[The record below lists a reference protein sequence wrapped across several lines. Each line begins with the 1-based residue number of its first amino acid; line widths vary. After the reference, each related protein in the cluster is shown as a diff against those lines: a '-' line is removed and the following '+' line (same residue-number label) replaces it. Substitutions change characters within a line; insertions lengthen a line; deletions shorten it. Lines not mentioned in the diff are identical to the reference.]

1 MGEEAV
7 GEEGEVVSGAPP
19 AVVRRLAS
27 TKPLMTAAA
36 ATENVVRCAES
47 SIAWRVAW
55 LVVEVLPPASGV
67 FHFVSRPL

>member
-19 AVVRRLAS
+19 AGRCLTS
-27 TKPLMTAAA
+27 TKPLMTTA
-36 ATENVVRCAES
+36 ATENVVT
-47 SIAWRVAW
+47 WRARHGGW

>member
-7 GEEGEVVSGAPP
+7 GEGEVVSGA
-19 AVVRRLAS
+19 LD
-27 TKPLMTAAA
+27 K
-36 ATENVVRCAES
+36 ATHDDGGHGERRCAES

-55 LVVEVLPPASGV
+55 LVVEVLPPAPGV